1 MCDAARAEKERLRR
15 ALLVKRRRLDAG
27 LRADY
32 DRRIAGRLLSS
43 PCWAAAGTVFCYV
56 GTGWEI
62 GTAEILNAAFAA
74 GRRVAVPL
82 CLPGGVMEAH
92 EIRTLDALAPGA
104 FGIPEPRRDTPVLP
118 PQAFDLAVV
127 PAVAFDRAGFRI
139 GRGGGYYDRYL
150 AQMRGVKIGL
160 CYTQFLLP
168 SLPRELHDERVDL
181 ILTEE
186 GEYAWV

>member
-1 MCDAARAEKERLRR
+1 MLGGGRDGFLLCRHGLGNRDGGDPER
-15 ALLVKRRRLDAG
+15 
-27 LRADY
+27 
-32 DRRIAGRLLSS
+32 
-43 PCWAAAGTVFCYV
+43 
-56 GTGWEI
+56 
-62 GTAEILNAAFAA
+62 
-74 GRRVAVPL
+74 
-82 CLPGGVMEAH
+82 
-92 EIRTLDALAPGA
+92 GA

-186 GEYAWV
+186 GECAWV

>member
-1 MCDAARAEKERLRR
+1 MCDAARVEKERLRR
-15 ALLVKRRRLDAG
+15 SLLEKRRRLDAG
-27 LRADY
+27 SRAAY
-32 DRRIAGRLLSS
+32 DRRIAERLLLS

-56 GTGWEI
+56 GTGWEVS
-62 GTAEILNAAFAA
+62 TAKILDAALST

-82 CLPGGVMEAH
+82 CLPDGVMEAH
-92 EIRTLDALAPGA
+92 EIFSLNALVPGM

-127 PAVAFDRAGFRI
+127 PAVAFDSAGFRI

-150 AQMRGVKIGL
+150 SQLRGVKAGL
-160 CYTQFLLP
+160 CYEQFLLP
-168 SLPRELHDERVDL
+168 SLPREPHDERVDL